1 MSSVPKDFSKHK
13 ELVYWLLKVKLN
25 LETSVISF
33 SVLNKNDRNDN
44 NLGLQTIN
52 TSAITQHILYSQ
64 IFTAASRQVCG
75 S

>member
-44 NLGLQTIN
+44 NLGLQTI
-52 TSAITQHILYSQ
+52 TQ
-64 IFTAASRQVCG
+64 
-75 S
+75 

>member
-64 IFTAASRQVCG
+64 IF
-75 S
+75 